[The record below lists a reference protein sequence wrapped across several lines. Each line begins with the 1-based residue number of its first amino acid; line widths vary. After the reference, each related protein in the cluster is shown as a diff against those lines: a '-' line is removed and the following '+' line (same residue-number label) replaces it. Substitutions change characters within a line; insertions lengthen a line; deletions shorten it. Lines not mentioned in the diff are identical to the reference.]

1 MKGAIN
7 YTIITY
13 YYLLKKF
20 DYFLTK
26 ELDDISSYVS
36 VPKFKTKMSK
46 HNLLKQLLNID
57 SRIEEAY
64 RLTSKYREFNRT
76 SNSANCIIEIEE
88 LINDFLSSSLESFN
102 TIGRMLLNWKDEIIN
117 SFTIIIDSN
126 GNNRRL
132 SNGPIEGINGIIE
145 QIKINGKGYTNYDR
159 LKRRIIYTINKDTK
173 LKKYQINYYE
183 IRHKK
188 NQVNCMYIHRLT

>member
-1 MKGAIN
+1 MKTLLPNAKIAVDSFHVMKNIN
-7 YTIITY
+7 TAMNKVRCSVMQKYNQKTEKLEDNSTY

-76 SNSANCIIEIEE
+76 SNSVNCIIEIEE
-88 LINDFLSSSLESFN
+88 LINNFLNSSLESFN

-117 SFTIIIDSN
+117 SFTIIDPN

-159 LKRRIIYTINKDTK
+159 
-173 LKKYQINYYE
+173 
-183 IRHKK
+183 
-188 NQVNCMYIHRLT
+188 

>member
-1 MKGAIN
+1 MKNIN
-7 YTIITY
+7 TAMNKVRCSVMQKYNQKTEKLEDNSPY

-46 HNLLKQLLNID
+46 HNILKQLLNID

-76 SNSANCIIEIEE
+76 SNSVNCIIEIEE
-88 LINDFLSSSLESFN
+88 LINNFLSSSLESFN
-102 TIGRMLLNWKDEIIN
+102 NIGRMLLN
-117 SFTIIIDSN
+117 
-126 GNNRRL
+126 
-132 SNGPIEGINGIIE
+132 
-145 QIKINGKGYTNYDR
+145 
-159 LKRRIIYTINKDTK
+159 
-173 LKKYQINYYE
+173 
-183 IRHKK
+183 
-188 NQVNCMYIHRLT
+188 

>member
-1 MKGAIN
+1 MKRAIN

-26 ELDDISSYVS
+26 ELDDISSYIS

-76 SNSANCIIEIEE
+76 SNS
-88 LINDFLSSSLESFN
+88 LIA
-102 TIGRMLLNWKDEIIN
+102 
-117 SFTIIIDSN
+117 
-126 GNNRRL
+126 
-132 SNGPIEGINGIIE
+132 
-145 QIKINGKGYTNYDR
+145 
-159 LKRRIIYTINKDTK
+159 
-173 LKKYQINYYE
+173 
-183 IRHKK
+183 
-188 NQVNCMYIHRLT
+188 

>member
-76 SNSANCIIEIEE
+76 SNSVNCIIEIEE
-88 LINDFLSSSLESFN
+88 LINNFLNSSLESFN

-117 SFTIIIDSN
+117 SFTIIDSN

-159 LKRRIIYTINKDTK
+159 LKRRIIYTINKDTE
-173 LKKYQINYYE
+173 LKKIPNKLLRNKAQ
-183 IRHKK
+183 KK
-188 NQVNCMYIHRLT
+188 SS

>member
-117 SFTIIIDSN
+117 SFTIIDSN
-126 GNNRRL
+126 GNNRI
-132 SNGPIEGINGIIE
+132 SYS
-145 QIKINGKGYTNYDR
+145 K
-159 LKRRIIYTINKDTK
+159 LKRHFNSICSYYATYSQ
-173 LKKYQINYYE
+173 KK
-183 IRHKK
+183 KGK
-188 NQVNCMYIHRLT
+188 T